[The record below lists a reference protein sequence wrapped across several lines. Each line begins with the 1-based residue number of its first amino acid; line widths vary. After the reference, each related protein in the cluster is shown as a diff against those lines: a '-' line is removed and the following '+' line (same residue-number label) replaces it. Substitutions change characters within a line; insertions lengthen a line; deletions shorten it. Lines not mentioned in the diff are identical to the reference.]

1 MSADTDKLI
10 ASLSSGLAP
19 VRPPMR
25 AEITALLW
33 LLASAGFVIGITY
46 WFGPI
51 RANALHQLATQ
62 PRFLLETLFGFGA
75 IGFTALMAF
84 RTAIPGAA
92 SRMGVLFGL
101 GLLALWLANYAVGL
115 VYPAL
120 EPSMLGKR
128 DHCFSETLMFA
139 LAPAGLALLLG
150 RRFYPL
156 RPVYS
161 TALFCLAAA
170 MLPALYMQL
179 ACMYEPAHILQMHIL
194 PALLVTLAG
203 TACAWGWARFKR
215 R

>member
-1 MSADTDKLI
+1 MSADTDQLI
-10 ASLSSGLAP
+10 ASLSSGLEP

-25 AEITALLW
+25 ADITALLW
-33 LLASAGFVIGITY
+33 LVTSVGFVIGITY

-51 RANALHQLATQ
+51 RANALTQLATE
-62 PRFLLETLFGFGA
+62 PRFLLETLFGFSA
-75 IGFTALMAF
+75 IAFTAFMAF
-84 RTAIPGAA
+84 RTAVPGAA
-92 SRMGVLFGL
+92 SRQAVMIGL
-101 GLLALWLANYAVGL
+101 GLIALWLANYVVGL

-128 DHCFSETLMFA
+128 DHCFSETLLFA
-139 LAPAGLALLLG
+139 LPPAGLALLLS

-156 RPVYS
+156 RPIYS

-179 ACMYEPAHILQMHIL
+179 ACMYAPAHILQMHIV

-203 TACAWGWARFKR
+203 TLCAWGWVRFKR

>member
-10 ASLSSGLAP
+10 ESLSTGLQPA
-19 VRPPMR
+19 RPPLS
-25 AEITALLW
+25 ADISALLW
-33 LLASAGFVIGITY
+33 LTASVGFVIGITA

-51 RANALHQLATQ
+51 RANALGQLAGE
-62 PRFLLETLFGFGA
+62 PRFLME
-75 IGFTALMAF
+75 TALGVVAIAFTSVMAF
-84 RTAIPGAA
+84 RTAVPGAS
-92 SRMGVLFGL
+92 SRRGVLIGL
-101 GLLALWLANYAVGL
+101 GLVLLWLANYVLDLAH
-115 VYPAL
+115 PAL

-128 DHCFSETLMFA
+128 DHCFVETLLFA
-139 LAPAGLALLLG
+139 LPPATLALLLS

-170 MLPALYMQL
+170 MLPALYMQI
-179 ACMYEPAHILQMHIL
+179 ACMYVPAHILQMHIL

-203 TACAWGWARFKR
+203 TLCAWGWVSLR